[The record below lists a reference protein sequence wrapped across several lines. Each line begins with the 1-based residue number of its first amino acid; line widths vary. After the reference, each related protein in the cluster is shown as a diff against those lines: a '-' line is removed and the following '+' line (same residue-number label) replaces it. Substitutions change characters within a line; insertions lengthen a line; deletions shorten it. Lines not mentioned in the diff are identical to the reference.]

1 MGQIPVNKSL
11 RASLT
16 CATPLQ
22 FPKSIHQLH
31 QSSPKMKAKGIV
43 ADFGIKSMTVESIE
57 KAVDEIVVKYSAAY
71 VSVGKI
77 NSSEVTFDNTIKV
90 LIDLERE
97 MGTEEGP
104 LYFPQHVAE
113 DKALR
118 DASVAADKK
127 LSVFEVDLSMKKEV
141 FD

>member
-1 MGQIPVNKSL
+1 
-11 RASLT
+11 
-16 CATPLQ
+16 
-22 FPKSIHQLH
+22 
-31 QSSPKMKAKGIV
+31 MKAKGIV

-57 KAVDEIVVKYSAAY
+57 KAVEEIVAKYSAAY
-71 VSVGKI
+71 DAVGQI
-77 NSSEVTFDNTIKV
+77 NPSEVTFDNTIKV

-104 LYFPQHVAE
+104 LYFPQHVAT

-127 LSVFEVDLSMKKEV
+127 LSVFEVDLSMKVKI
-141 FD
+141 FISQMRILRKTRF